1 MEIDN
6 LLKRYPEKELL
17 YQKNLQNYLKKIK
30 YKI

>member
-6 LLKRYPEKELL
+6 LLKRYPKKKTLFIK
-17 YQKNLQNYLKKIK
+17 KNLQNYLKK